1 VSQAWLQV
9 SAGGCRCGGPGRL
22 KADIRRLCAGY
33 EGKCGSP
40 RITLTSRMGWRV
52 SVIYGEYRRVTA
64 GKREGTR
71 VVVLVHMKD
80 LGLRSAKARRTSRGT
95 SLVSEYIEREI
106 EAMLEKRIGRECLFM
121 PSGRFAIHLAFQLL
135 LSPGNRILMSPL
147 EDDTVFFG
155 ALAAGLRPVMAPV
168 STHDG
173 NIRIDAI
180 DDVTWSTIS
189 AVLTG
194 NTYGLPDRV
203 VELSAT
209 CGRFGIPLIED
220 AAHALETEIDGRPI
234 GSFGAVSAF
243 SLSKHFPGRG
253 GVLAFDREV
262 SRQDVARLRDRL
274 MLPRPI
280 GNRVVGLARS
290 AVRASLETLHLMR
303 GLDRARHL
311 THSVRP
317 VPWRV
322 PLRAPRLERARSSG
336 DLGQFDVWMETAY
349 PDYRMRQRSSH
360 LKRTLGGLRDLG
372 RDREERIAGVLR
384 LRTLD
389 AVAPAVRQGDPL
401 PLLRVP
407 LLIEDRDAVALELRR
422 RGINVYFVYAPPLD
436 EYSGPE
442 FCEPSLSP
450 EAARWWATHILPVD
464 PHDAERVL
472 DLVGKSQ
479 IRLTLAAP
487 PSL

>member
-1 VSQAWLQV
+1 MFVSGQ
-9 SAGGCRCGGPGRL
+9 
-22 KADIRRLCAGY
+22 
-33 EGKCGSP
+33 
-40 RITLTSRMGWRV
+40 
-52 SVIYGEYRRVTA
+52 
-64 GKREGTR
+64 
-71 VVVLVHMKD
+71 
-80 LGLRSAKARRTSRGT
+80 
-95 SLVSEYIEREI
+95 IERDI
-106 EAMLEKRIGRECLFM
+106 EAILENQVGRECVFM

-135 LSPGNRILMSPL
+135 LSPGGRILMSPL

-155 ALAAGLRPVMAPV
+155 ALAAGLQPVMAPV

-173 NIRIDAI
+173 NMRIDAI

-203 VELSAT
+203 VELRAM
-209 CGRFGIPLIED
+209 CGRLGIPLIED
-220 AAHALETEIDGRPI
+220 VAHALETETDGRPI
-234 GSFGAVSAF
+234 GSFGTVSAF

-253 GVLAFDREV
+253 GVLALGPEV

-280 GNRVVGLARS
+280 GNRAAGLARS
-290 AVRASLETLHLMR
+290 ASRASLERLHLKR
-303 GLDRARHL
+303 GLDRVRHL
-311 THSVRP
+311 THPVRP

-322 PLRAPRLERARSSG
+322 PLRAPRLEHARSSG
-336 DLGQFDVWMETAY
+336 DLDQFNAWMGTAY

-360 LKRTLGGLRDLG
+360 LKRTLGALRDLG

-389 AVAPAVRQGDPL
+389 SVAPAAREGDPL

-442 FCEPSLSP
+442 FCEPSRLP

-472 DLVGKSQ
+472 ALAGKNQ
-479 IRLTLAAP
+479 IRLMPAAP
-487 PSL
+487 PPVLRDVLA